1 MKYLLLTTLLLLS
14 VNGKKKKQSCEW
26 SDRPGVYLKSYDRK
40 TKAYPSVERAKE
52 ACEKDSECGAVGL
65 DMVPYRK
72 NSGGAVVHEHTIY
85 LLPGQGPEFMLQ
97 GRLNHRFKSF
107 VKGDCK
113 KGKKDKKKD
122 KKDKKKDKKDKKK
135 NKKGKK
141 RVNRQ

>member
-1 MKYLLLTTLLLLS
+1 MKYLLLTTLLILS
-14 VNGKKKKQSCEW
+14 VSGKKKKQSCEW

-40 TKAYPSVERAKE
+40 TKAYPSVEKAKE

-72 NSGGAVVHEHTIY
+72 NSGGPVVHEHTIY
-85 LLPGQGPEFMLQ
+85 LLPGQGSEFMLQ
-97 GRLNHRFKSF
+97 GRLNRRFQSF

-113 KGKKDKKKD
+113 KGKKDKKDKNKD
-122 KKDKKKDKKDKKK
+122 KKDKKKK

-141 RVNRQ
+141 RMNRQ